1 MINTSQNSKIRL
13 SPNFALE
20 SWTAKKYAAQY
31 RSSLHAMRDPAPRE
45 IGPARCK

>member
-13 SPNFALE
+13 SNFTLE
-20 SWTAKKYAAQY
+20 SWKKKYAARY

>member
-13 SPNFALE
+13 SNFTLE
-20 SWTAKKYAAQY
+20 SWTAKKYAARY